1 MIEKMKF
8 LSITGPKADID
19 RVVNTYLSKYEIHL
33 ENALSELTTVQNLTP
48 FLEINPYKEA
58 LNTAN
63 LFCEELNSFAA
74 DTVKAETALAAA
86 QTMDVETALDT
97 IRRIQTDYQDL
108 DKKRSDLENQL
119 TTVDES
125 LRVIRPFRNLDFDI
139 SSILKFRFIR
149 FRFGRIGKEYYQ
161 KFERYIY
168 DNLDTIFIKCD
179 EDDQYIWGMYFVPEP
194 ESQKVKAVYS
204 SMHFEKIYMP
214 DSYEGTAREAFE
226 QLAQKRSLIL
236 SDFNTVSQKR
246 NDFLISHCREILAA
260 QAAIARLSG
269 NFDIRKLAACT
280 KGKGENDIFYI
291 LCGWMTEKDA
301 HSFQTDI
308 KDDSKIFCIID
319 GEDDEHIQP
328 ETHQQPPTK
337 LKNPKLFK
345 PFEMYINMYGL
356 PAYNEMDPTWFVAIT
371 YSFIFGAM
379 FGDAGQGLL
388 LFIGGFLLYKFKHI
402 ALAGIIS
409 CAGVFSTIFGI
420 LFGSFFGFENLF
432 PALWLRPMNNM
443 MTVPFIGKLNTVFIV
458 AIGFGMGL
466 ILLCMVFNIIN
477 AWKAHDTEHIWFDTN
492 SVAGLVFYGSATV
505 SIALILTGHTLPGGI
520 LLFIMFGIPLILI
533 FFKEPLTALV
543 EKKSEVMPKEKGMFI
558 VQGLFEMFEVLLSY
572 FSNTL
577 SFVRIGAFA
586 VSHAAMMEVVLML
599 AGFESGHLNWIVV
612 ILGNLFVS
620 GMEGLI
626 VGIQVCFV
634 WNTMKCSA
642 ASTKVQDANLSH
654 SALQNNKKINE

>member
-74 DTVKAETALAAA
+74 DTVKAETTQAAA

-108 DKKRSDLENQL
+108 DKKRADLESQL
-119 TTVDES
+119 NTLDES
-125 LRVIRPFRNLDFDI
+125 LRVIRPFRNLNFDI
-139 SSILKFRFIR
+139 SSILKFRFIH

-161 KFERYIY
+161 KFEKYIY

-226 QLAQKRSLIL
+226 QLTQKRSLIL

-246 NDFLISHCREILAA
+246 NDFLISHCQEILAA
-260 QAAIARLSG
+260 RAAIARLSG

-626 VGIQVCFV
+626 VGIQVLRLEYYEMFSRFYKG
-634 WNTMKCSA
+634 TGRKFEPFRP
-642 ASTKVQDANLSH
+642 TK
-654 SALQNNKKINE
+654 

>member
-74 DTVKAETALAAA
+74 DTVKAETAQAAA

-108 DKKRSDLENQL
+108 DKKRSDLENHL

-236 SDFNTVSQKR
+236 SDFNTVNQKR

-466 ILLCMVFNIIN
+466 ILLCMIFNIIN

-626 VGIQVCFV
+626 VGIQVLRLEYYEMFSRFYKG
-634 WNTMKCSA
+634 TGRKFEPFRP
-642 ASTKVQDANLSH
+642 TK
-654 SALQNNKKINE
+654 

>member
-48 FLEINPYKEA
+48 FLEINPYKDA

-74 DTVKAETALAAA
+74 DTVKAETAQAAA

-466 ILLCMVFNIIN
+466 ILLCMIFNIIN

-626 VGIQVCFV
+626 VGIQVLRLEYYEMFSRFYKG
-634 WNTMKCSA
+634 TGRKFEPFRP
-642 ASTKVQDANLSH
+642 TK
-654 SALQNNKKINE
+654 

>member
-74 DTVKAETALAAA
+74 DTVKAETAQAAA

-626 VGIQVCFV
+626 VGIQVLRLEYYELFSRFYRGSGRAFEPYG
-634 WNTMKCSA
+634 K
-642 ASTKVQDANLSH
+642 H
-654 SALQNNKKINE
+654 

>member
-74 DTVKAETALAAA
+74 DTVKAETAQAAA

-533 FFKEPLTALV
+533 FFKDPLTALV

-626 VGIQVCFV
+626 VGIQVLRLEYYEMFSRFYKG
-634 WNTMKCSA
+634 TGRKFEPFRP
-642 ASTKVQDANLSH
+642 TK
-654 SALQNNKKINE
+654 

>member
-74 DTVKAETALAAA
+74 DTVKAETAQAAA

-108 DKKRSDLENQL
+108 DKKRADLENQL

-626 VGIQVCFV
+626 VGIQVLRLEYYEMFSRFYKG
-634 WNTMKCSA
+634 TGRKFEPFRP
-642 ASTKVQDANLSH
+642 TK
-654 SALQNNKKINE
+654 

>member
-63 LFCEELNSFAA
+63 LFCEELNSFAT
-74 DTVKAETALAAA
+74 DTVKAETTQAAA

-626 VGIQVCFV
+626 VGIQVLRLEYYEMFSRFYKG
-634 WNTMKCSA
+634 TGRKFEPFRP
-642 ASTKVQDANLSH
+642 TK
-654 SALQNNKKINE
+654 

>member
-63 LFCEELNSFAA
+63 LFCEELNSFAT
-74 DTVKAETALAAA
+74 DTVKAETAQAAA

-97 IRRIQTDYQDL
+97 IRRIQTVYQDL
-108 DKKRSDLENQL
+108 DKKRSDLKNQL

-260 QAAIARLSG
+260 QAAIVRLSG

-280 KGKGENDIFYI
+280 KGKGENDVFYI

-626 VGIQVCFV
+626 VGIQVLRLEYYEMFSRFYKG
-634 WNTMKCSA
+634 TGRKFEPFRP
-642 ASTKVQDANLSH
+642 TK
-654 SALQNNKKINE
+654 

>member
-74 DTVKAETALAAA
+74 DTVKAETTQAAA
-86 QTMDVETALDT
+86 QTMDVETALNT

-108 DKKRSDLENQL
+108 DKKRADLENQL
-119 TTVDES
+119 NTLDES
-125 LRVIRPFRNLDFDI
+125 LRVIRPFRNLNFDI
-139 SSILKFRFIR
+139 SSILKFRFIH

-161 KFERYIY
+161 KFEKYIY

-226 QLAQKRSLIL
+226 QLTQKRSLIL

-246 NDFLISHCREILAA
+246 NDFLISHCQEILAA
-260 QAAIARLSG
+260 RDAIARLSG

-466 ILLCMVFNIIN
+466 ILLCMIFNIIN

-520 LLFIMFGIPLILI
+520 ILFIMFGIPLILI

-543 EKKSEVMPKEKGMFI
+543 EKKSEIMPKEKGMFI

-599 AGFESGHLNWIVV
+599 AGFESGHLNWVVV

-626 VGIQVCFV
+626 VGIQVLRLEYYEMFSRFYKG
-634 WNTMKCSA
+634 TGRKFEPFRP
-642 ASTKVQDANLSH
+642 TK
-654 SALQNNKKINE
+654 

>member
-74 DTVKAETALAAA
+74 DTVKAETTQAAA
-86 QTMDVETALDT
+86 QTIDVETALDT

-108 DKKRSDLENQL
+108 DKKRADLESQL
-119 TTVDES
+119 NTLDES
-125 LRVIRPFRNLDFDI
+125 LRVIRPFRNLNFDI
-139 SSILKFRFIR
+139 SSILKFRFIH

-161 KFERYIY
+161 KFEKYIY

-226 QLAQKRSLIL
+226 QLTQKRSLIL
-236 SDFNTVSQKR
+236 SDFNTVSQKK
-246 NDFLISHCREILAA
+246 NDFLISHCQEILAA
-260 QAAIARLSG
+260 RDAIARLSG

-466 ILLCMVFNIIN
+466 ILLCMIFNIIN

-520 LLFIMFGIPLILI
+520 ILFIMFGIPLILI

-543 EKKSEVMPKEKGMFI
+543 EKKSEIMPKEKGMFI

-599 AGFESGHLNWIVV
+599 AGFESGHLNWVVV

-626 VGIQVCFV
+626 VGIQVLRLEYYEMFSRFYKG
-634 WNTMKCSA
+634 TGRKFEPFRP
-642 ASTKVQDANLSH
+642 TK
-654 SALQNNKKINE
+654 

>member
-63 LFCEELNSFAA
+63 LFCEELNSFAT
-74 DTVKAETALAAA
+74 DTVKAETAQAAA

-108 DKKRSDLENQL
+108 NKKRSDLENQL

-291 LCGWMTEKDA
+291 LCGWMTEKNA

-626 VGIQVCFV
+626 VGIQVLRLEYYEMFSRFYKG
-634 WNTMKCSA
+634 TGRKFEPFRP
-642 ASTKVQDANLSH
+642 TK
-654 SALQNNKKINE
+654 

>member
-74 DTVKAETALAAA
+74 DTVKAETAQAAA

-108 DKKRSDLENQL
+108 NKKRSDLENQL

-466 ILLCMVFNIIN
+466 ILLCMIFNIIN

-520 LLFIMFGIPLILI
+520 VLFIMFGIPLILI

-626 VGIQVCFV
+626 VGIQVLRLEYYEMFSRFYKG
-634 WNTMKCSA
+634 TGRKFEPFRP
-642 ASTKVQDANLSH
+642 TK
-654 SALQNNKKINE
+654 

>member
-74 DTVKAETALAAA
+74 DTVKAETAQAAA

-108 DKKRSDLENQL
+108 DKKRADLESQL
-119 TTVDES
+119 NTLDES
-125 LRVIRPFRNLDFDI
+125 LRVIRPFRNLNFDI
-139 SSILKFRFIR
+139 SSILKFRFIH

-161 KFERYIY
+161 KFEKYIY

-466 ILLCMVFNIIN
+466 ILLCMIFNILN

-520 LLFIMFGIPLILI
+520 VLFIMFGIPLILI

-543 EKKSEVMPKEKGMFI
+543 EKKSEIMPKEKGMFI

-599 AGFESGHLNWIVV
+599 AGFESGHLNWVVV

-626 VGIQVCFV
+626 VGIQVLRLEYYEMFSRFYKG
-634 WNTMKCSA
+634 TGRKFEPFRP
-642 ASTKVQDANLSH
+642 TK
-654 SALQNNKKINE
+654 

>member
-74 DTVKAETALAAA
+74 DTVKAETAQAAA

-108 DKKRSDLENQL
+108 NKKRSDLENQL

-626 VGIQVCFV
+626 VGIQVLRLEYYEMFSRFYKG
-634 WNTMKCSA
+634 TGRKFEPFRP
-642 ASTKVQDANLSH
+642 TK
-654 SALQNNKKINE
+654 

>member
-626 VGIQVCFV
+626 VGIQV
-634 WNTMKCSA
+634 TS
-642 ASTKVQDANLSH
+642 SGIL
-654 SALQNNKKINE
+654 

>member
-74 DTVKAETALAAA
+74 DTVKAETAQAAA

-97 IRRIQTDYQDL
+97 IRRIQKDYQDL
-108 DKKRSDLENQL
+108 DQKRADLENQL

-236 SDFNTVSQKR
+236 SDFNTASQKR
-246 NDFLISHCREILAA
+246 NDFLISHCQEILAA
-260 QAAIARLSG
+260 RAAIARLSG

-280 KGKGENDIFYI
+280 RGKGESDIFYI

-466 ILLCMVFNIIN
+466 ILLCMIFNILN

-520 LLFIMFGIPLILI
+520 VLFIMFGIPLILI

-543 EKKSEVMPKEKGMFI
+543 EKKSEIMPKEKGMFI

-599 AGFESGHLNWIVV
+599 AGFESGHLNWVVV

-626 VGIQVCFV
+626 VGIQVLRLEYYEMFSRFYKG
-634 WNTMKCSA
+634 TGRKFEPFRP
-642 ASTKVQDANLSH
+642 TK
-654 SALQNNKKINE
+654 

>member
-63 LFCEELNSFAA
+63 LFCEELNSFAT
-74 DTVKAETALAAA
+74 DTVKAETAQAAA

-108 DKKRSDLENQL
+108 DKKRSDLKNQL

-626 VGIQVCFV
+626 VGIQVLRLEYYEMFSRFYKG
-634 WNTMKCSA
+634 TGRKFEPFRP
-642 ASTKVQDANLSH
+642 TK
-654 SALQNNKKINE
+654 

>member
-63 LFCEELNSFAA
+63 LFCEELNSFAT
-74 DTVKAETALAAA
+74 DTVKAETAQAAA

-477 AWKAHDTEHIWFDTN
+477 AWRAHDTEHIWFDTN

-543 EKKSEVMPKEKGMFI
+543 ERKSEVMPKEKGMFI

-626 VGIQVCFV
+626 VGIQVLRLEYYEMFSRFYKGTGRKFEPFRSV
-634 WNTMKCSA
+634 K
-642 ASTKVQDANLSH
+642 
-654 SALQNNKKINE
+654 

>member
-74 DTVKAETALAAA
+74 DTVKAETAQAAA

-97 IRRIQTDYQDL
+97 IRRIQTVYQDL
-108 DKKRSDLENQL
+108 DKKRSDLKNQL

-626 VGIQVCFV
+626 VGIQVLRLEYYEMFSRFYKG
-634 WNTMKCSA
+634 TGRKFEPFRP
-642 ASTKVQDANLSH
+642 TK
-654 SALQNNKKINE
+654 

>member
-74 DTVKAETALAAA
+74 DTVKAETAQAAA

-108 DKKRSDLENQL
+108 DKKRSDLENHL

-236 SDFNTVSQKR
+236 SDFNTVNQKR
-246 NDFLISHCREILAA
+246 NDFLISHCQEILAA

-466 ILLCMVFNIIN
+466 ILLCMIFNIIN

-626 VGIQVCFV
+626 VGIQVLRLEYYEMFSRFYKG
-634 WNTMKCSA
+634 TGRKFEPFRP
-642 ASTKVQDANLSH
+642 TK
-654 SALQNNKKINE
+654 

>member
-63 LFCEELNSFAA
+63 LFCEELNSFAT
-74 DTVKAETALAAA
+74 DTVKAEIAQAAA

-108 DKKRSDLENQL
+108 DKKRSDLKNQL

-626 VGIQVCFV
+626 VGIQVLRLEYYEMFSRFYKG
-634 WNTMKCSA
+634 TGRKFEPFRP
-642 ASTKVQDANLSH
+642 TK
-654 SALQNNKKINE
+654 

>member
-74 DTVKAETALAAA
+74 DTVKAETAQAAA

-246 NDFLISHCREILAA
+246 NDFLISHCREIFAA

-388 LFIGGFLLYKFKHI
+388 LFIGGFLLYKFKHS

-409 CAGVFSTIFGI
+409 WAGVFSTIFGI

-543 EKKSEVMPKEKGMFI
+543 EKKSEVMPREKGMFI

-599 AGFESGHLNWIVV
+599 AGFESGHLNWVVV

-626 VGIQVCFV
+626 VGIQVLRLEYYEMFSRFYKG
-634 WNTMKCSA
+634 TGRKFEPFRP
-642 ASTKVQDANLSH
+642 TK
-654 SALQNNKKINE
+654 

>member
-48 FLEINPYKEA
+48 FLEINPYKDA

-74 DTVKAETALAAA
+74 DTVKAETAQAAA

-168 DNLDTIFIKCD
+168 DNLDTIFIKYD

-626 VGIQVCFV
+626 VGIQVLRLEYYEMFSRFYKG
-634 WNTMKCSA
+634 TGRKFEPFRP
-642 ASTKVQDANLSH
+642 TK
-654 SALQNNKKINE
+654 

>member
-74 DTVKAETALAAA
+74 DTVKAETTQAAA

-108 DKKRSDLENQL
+108 DKKRADLESQL
-119 TTVDES
+119 NTLDES
-125 LRVIRPFRNLDFDI
+125 LRVIRPFRNLNFDI
-139 SSILKFRFIR
+139 SSILKFRFIH

-161 KFERYIY
+161 KFEKYIY

-226 QLAQKRSLIL
+226 QLTQKRSLIL

-246 NDFLISHCREILAA
+246 NDFLISHCQEILAA
-260 QAAIARLSG
+260 RDAIARLSG

-543 EKKSEVMPKEKGMFI
+543 EKKSEIMPKEKGMFI

-599 AGFESGHLNWIVV
+599 AGFESGHLNWVVV

-626 VGIQVCFV
+626 VGIQVLRLEYYEMFSRFYKG
-634 WNTMKCSA
+634 TGRKFEPFRP
-642 ASTKVQDANLSH
+642 TK
-654 SALQNNKKINE
+654 

>member
-63 LFCEELNSFAA
+63 LFCEELNSFAT
-74 DTVKAETALAAA
+74 DTVKAETAQAAA

-119 TTVDES
+119 TTLDES

-626 VGIQVCFV
+626 VGIQCP
-634 WNTMKCSA
+634 S
-642 ASTKVQDANLSH
+642 SGIL
-654 SALQNNKKINE
+654 

>member
-74 DTVKAETALAAA
+74 DTVKAETTQAAA

-108 DKKRSDLENQL
+108 DKKRADLESQL
-119 TTVDES
+119 NTLDES
-125 LRVIRPFRNLDFDI
+125 LRVIRPFRNLNFDI
-139 SSILKFRFIR
+139 SSILKFRFIH

-161 KFERYIY
+161 KFEKYIY

-204 SMHFEKIYMP
+204 SIHFEKIYMP

-226 QLAQKRSLIL
+226 QLTQKRSLIL

-246 NDFLISHCREILAA
+246 NDFLISHCQEILAA
-260 QAAIARLSG
+260 RDAIARLSG

-466 ILLCMVFNIIN
+466 ILLCMIFNIIN

-520 LLFIMFGIPLILI
+520 VLFIMFGIPLILI

-543 EKKSEVMPKEKGMFI
+543 EKKSEIMPKEKGMFI

-599 AGFESGHLNWIVV
+599 AGFESGHLNWVVV

-626 VGIQVCFV
+626 VGIQVLRLEYYEMFSRFYKG
-634 WNTMKCSA
+634 TGRKFEPFRP
-642 ASTKVQDANLSH
+642 TK
-654 SALQNNKKINE
+654 

>member
-8 LSITGPKADID
+8 LSITGPKTDID

-74 DTVKAETALAAA
+74 DTVKAETAQATA

-97 IRRIQTDYQDL
+97 IRRIQKDYQDL
-108 DKKRSDLENQL
+108 DQKRADLENQL

-236 SDFNTVSQKR
+236 SDFNTASQKR
-246 NDFLISHCREILAA
+246 NDFLISHCQEILAA
-260 QAAIARLSG
+260 RAAIARLSG

-280 KGKGENDIFYI
+280 RGKGESDIFYI

-466 ILLCMVFNIIN
+466 ILLCMIFNILN

-543 EKKSEVMPKEKGMFI
+543 EKKSEIMPKEKGMFI

-599 AGFESGHLNWIVV
+599 AGFESGHLNWVVV

-626 VGIQVCFV
+626 VGIQVLRLEYYEMFSRFYKG
-634 WNTMKCSA
+634 TGRKFEPFRP
-642 ASTKVQDANLSH
+642 TK
-654 SALQNNKKINE
+654 

>member
-74 DTVKAETALAAA
+74 DTVKAETAQAVA
-86 QTMDVETALDT
+86 QTMDVETALNT

-626 VGIQVCFV
+626 VGIQVLRLEYYEMFSRFYKG
-634 WNTMKCSA
+634 TGRKFEPFRP
-642 ASTKVQDANLSH
+642 TK
-654 SALQNNKKINE
+654 

>member
-63 LFCEELNSFAA
+63 LFCEELNSFAT
-74 DTVKAETALAAA
+74 DTIKAETAQAAA

-466 ILLCMVFNIIN
+466 ILLCMIFNIIN

-626 VGIQVCFV
+626 VGIQVLRLEYYEMFSRFYKG
-634 WNTMKCSA
+634 TGRKFEPFRP
-642 ASTKVQDANLSH
+642 TK
-654 SALQNNKKINE
+654 